1 MATVKRMKSDN
12 IFQLKIT
19 LNHIK
24 PPIWRRV
31 LVDSDIKLPDLHKI
45 IQTVMGWTNSH
56 LHQFVIGNQYYSL
69 PDDESYCKVTDYSRV
84 KLDSLFHAPKS
95 KFIYEYDFGDGWEHS
110 IVIEKIL
117 PREENT
123 YYPICLDGKRSCP
136 PEDSG
141 GPFGYQNLLEILNN
155 PEHEQYNEMM
165 EWVGDYFAP
174 EEFNLD
180 EVNESLRE
188 KNFGCIELFD

>member
-84 KLDSLFHAPKS
+84 QLDSLFHAPKS

-117 PREENT
+117 PREKNT